1 MTDDS
6 KKKKTLG
13 DEDMTTDRKVSRRSM
28 FSVLGVGVGIG
39 AAGATATA
47 LSGCIVHTN
56 EPTRGGGHMA
66 SGITDGDAGNC
77 ADPGGHGWGNTGIT
91 DGDSGNCADPAS
103 RGRQT
108 GLTDSDGGSYADA
121 GGRGRRGS

>member
-1 MTDDS
+1 MTDS
-6 KKKKTLG
+6 KKKKTL
-13 DEDMTTDRKVSRRSM
+13 EDQDVKTDRKVSRRSM

-47 LSGCIVHTN
+47 LSGCIVQSQ
-56 EPTRGGGHMA
+56 PARGGSYVA

-91 DGDSGNCADPAS
+91 DGDGGSCADPAG

-108 GLTDSDGGSYADA
+108 GMTDSDGGNQADA